1 MRPGRPLEREAGGG
15 SPAQAVPS
23 STGAP
28 PGPPHVPIR
37 MCVGCRQRAAAR
49 SLLRVVAQD
58 GELIPDPNR
67 RLPGRGANVHPT
79 SKCVETATAKKA
91 WARALRVP
99 GPLGTAAV
107 LAHLALSESTQPPD
121 RESR

>member
-1 MRPGRPLEREAGGG
+1 MRRRRPLEREAGGHE
-15 SPAQAVPS
+15 PAQAVRS
-23 STGAP
+23 SIGAP
-28 PGPPHVPIR
+28 PGSPHVPMR
-37 MCVGCRQRAAAR
+37 MCVGCRQRVAAR

-58 GELIPDPNR
+58 GELIPDPAR

-79 SKCVETATAKKA
+79 SKCVEIATAKKA